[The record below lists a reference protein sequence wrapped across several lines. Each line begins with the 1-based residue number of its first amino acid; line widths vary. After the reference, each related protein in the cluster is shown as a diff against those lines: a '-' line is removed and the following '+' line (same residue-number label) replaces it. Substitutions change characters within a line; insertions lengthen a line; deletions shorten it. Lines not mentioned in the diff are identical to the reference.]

1 MSEQPSMTVPASAYM
16 SLIAR
21 RLAWRLWWIIAAAI
35 AAIAIGVAID
45 IRVSIV
51 GLMLLLVIYPAVM
64 TFAVL
69 AYALKPEVVQRT
81 RMAQV
86 DVTGDCL
93 EVRDDSDRVICGIT
107 PGQVRSLL
115 LARERVTIAY
125 GSRVDD
131 VLIIPRRMLTDEA
144 LDKLHDYM
152 PQITL

>member
-1 MSEQPSMTVPASAYM
+1 MTVPASAYM

-21 RLAWRLWWIIAAAI
+21 RLVWRLWWIIAAAI
-35 AAIAIGVAID
+35 TAIAIGVAID
-45 IRVSIV
+45 IRISIV

-86 DVTGDCL
+86 DVTGDRL

-107 PGQVRSLL
+107 PGQVRSLSF
-115 LARERVTIAY
+115 ARERVTIAY

-131 VLIIPRRMLTDEA
+131 VLIIPRRMFTDEA